1 MNSTGLCLAILGPTC
16 SWKSEVALRLAEKYQ
31 GEIISCD
38 SMQVYR
44 GLDIGTAK
52 PSLAERQRVPHHL
65 LDCLD
70 LHERYD
76 AARFVRE
83 ARRCLEDIWGR
94 GRLALLVGG
103 TGLYAK
109 SLIYNLPL
117 LPSDAALSRQ
127 LQQELADAGPAVL
140 LARLENA
147 SANTALIPAE
157 VRTNPRRLLRACEV
171 LQLTG
176 HPPWDLPRPEPTPD
190 PAFRQFCLLPLFEL
204 LKQRIRRRTAA
215 MLSAGWLEEAARAE
229 AAGLSRSPTARQA
242 LGYSE
247 LLAYLSEP
255 SPPGLAVLA
264 ETLSNRTIR
273 YARRQYTWFRHQ
285 HPGAQQIIINSEEQA
300 LSYILDNITT
310 SLSL

>member
-94 GRLALLVGG
+94 GHLAVLVGG

-127 LQQELADAGPAVL
+127 LQQELSLAGPAVL

-147 SANTALIPAE
+147 GVNPALIPAE
-157 VRTNPRRLLRACEV
+157 VRANPRRLLRACEV
-171 LQLTG
+171 QQLTG
-176 HPPWDLPRPEPTPD
+176 RPPWELTRPEATPD

-229 AAGLSRSPTARQA
+229 ASGLSRSPTARQA
-242 LGYSE
+242 LGYAE
-247 LLAYLSEP
+247 LLAYLSNP

-285 HPGAQQIIINSEEQA
+285 HPGSQQIIISSEEQA
-300 LSYILDNITT
+300 LPHILDTITT